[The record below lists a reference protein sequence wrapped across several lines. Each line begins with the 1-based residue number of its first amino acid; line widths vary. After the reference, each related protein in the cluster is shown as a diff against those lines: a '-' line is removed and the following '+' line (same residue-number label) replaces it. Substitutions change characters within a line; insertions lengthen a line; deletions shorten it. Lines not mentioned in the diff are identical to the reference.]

1 MAVRLQFIIA
11 AGFLFQLYVRPVKE
25 RIIVNQAASSKK
37 RGKSIKTV
45 PGVLLC
51 ILLISI
57 LIVNISLIVGSYVNP
72 EKVPSFLGYKPFI
85 VLSGSME
92 PEILPGDLIITK
104 ITDPEEIA
112 VGDIIS
118 FREGETTV
126 VSHRVTEVLSEG
138 RLAYHT
144 KGDANINADAQTV
157 LPEDLEGRYLFR
169 IGGLGSVALFLQ
181 TPMGLLLFVVI
192 PLCLFILY
200 DVISRNRR
208 NKKEESREAE
218 LKAELESLRAAAKM
232 EMADR
237 GNLQNSAENRPGND

>member
-1 MAVRLQFIIA
+1 M
-11 AGFLFQLYVRPVKE
+11 
-25 RIIVNQAASSKK
+25 NQAASSKR

-45 PGVLLC
+45 SGVLLC

-118 FREGETTV
+118 FREDETTV
-126 VSHRVTEVLSEG
+126 VSHRVTEVLSKEG
-138 RLAYHT
+138 LAYHT

-157 LPEDLEGRYLFR
+157 LSEDLEGRYLFR

-200 DVISRNRR
+200 DVISRNYR
-208 NKKEESREAE
+208 NKKEKSREAE
-218 LKAELESLRAAAKM
+218 LKVELESLRATVKR
-232 EMADR
+232 ETADR
-237 GNLQNSAENRPGND
+237 DDLQNPAENRTGSD